1 MMARLWCGYSVLIE
15 ARIGHA
21 NTYER
26 QMSG

>member
-1 MMARLWCGYSVLIE
+1 MMARLWCGYSISIE

-26 QMSG
+26 HMSG